1 MAARRGSA
9 DDFELSKVVVSGM
22 TPSSVIEFLI
32 WLLFAAA
39 IIAMLA
45 KRLSV
50 PYTVS
55 LVVGGLLLGVIR
67 IPISTLS
74 PLQAGHRPDWL
85 TPDMILIL
93 FLPALVFEG
102 SVKLDVRD
110 LIRNSVP
117 LLLLANAGVLLAAL
131 VTGYLVHWL
140 IGLPLLIALLFGSII
155 SATDPISVL
164 AIFKDLSVDKRLSL
178 IMEGE
183 SLLNDGTAVV
193 LFGILVGAVVAE
205 KLSVPRGVEQYVV
218 AVVGGAILGSTLG
231 YLASR
236 MTESADDP
244 QVEITLTTIL
254 AYGSYLFAYHLHLSG
269 VIATASAGLMLG
281 NFGSKNGISPRARTA
296 MQSFWEHISFVMN
309 SLVFLLIGL
318 EIHVRELLQNW
329 PSVLLAIGAVLLGRV
344 LSVYLLVPLSNR
356 FAGKIPFRWQHVAV
370 WGGLRGALAL
380 ALALSLNSTFPY
392 REQILNLTF
401 GVVIF
406 SILVQ
411 GLTIKPLVK
420 LLRLANGA
428 HATPA

>member
-1 MAARRGSA
+1 
-9 DDFELSKVVVSGM
+9 M
-22 TPSSVIEFLI
+22 TPTSGIEFLV
-32 WLLFAAA
+32 WLLIAAA

-45 KRLSV
+45 KRPRI

-55 LVVGGLLLGVIR
+55 LVLGGLLLGVIQL
-67 IPISTLS
+67 PILS
-74 PLQAGHRPDWL
+74 PLQPGHRPDWL
-85 TPDMILIL
+85 TPDVILIL

-110 LIRNSVP
+110 LLRNSVP
-117 LLLLANAGVLLAAL
+117 LLLLANVGVLLAAL

-140 IGLPLLIALLFGSII
+140 IGLPLLIALLFGCII

-164 AIFKDLSVDKRLSL
+164 AIFKDLRVDKRLSL

-193 LFGILVGAVVAE
+193 LFGILFGAIVAE
-205 KLSVPRGVEQYVV
+205 KLTVPKGIEQYFLAV
-218 AVVGGAILGSTLG
+218 AGGAVLGSALG

-236 MTESADDP
+236 ITGAVDDP
-244 QVEITLTTIL
+244 QIEITLTTIL
-254 AYGSYLFAYHLHLSG
+254 AYGSYLLAFHLHLSG

-281 NFGSKNGISPRARTA
+281 NFGAKRGMSAGTRTA
-296 MQSFWEHISFVMN
+296 MQSFWEYISFVMN

-329 PSVLLAIGAVLLGRV
+329 ASVVLAVGAVFLGRA
-344 LSVYLLVPLSNR
+344 LAVYLLVPLSNR
-356 FAGKIPFRWQHVAV
+356 FAEKIPLRWQHVAV

-380 ALALSLNSTFPY
+380 ALALSLTTAFPY

-411 GLTIKPLVK
+411 GLTIKPLVRILK
-420 LLRLANGA
+420 LANGGDA
-428 HATPA
+428 KAA

>member
-1 MAARRGSA
+1 
-9 DDFELSKVVVSGM
+9 M

-45 KRLSV
+45 KRLRI

-67 IPISTLS
+67 IPIPMLS

-110 LIRNSVP
+110 LIRDSVP

-164 AIFKDLSVDKRLSL
+164 AIFKDLRVDKRLSL

-193 LFGILVGAVVAE
+193 LFGILFGAVVAE
-205 KLSVPRGVEQYVV
+205 KLSVPKSVEQYVL

-236 MTESADDP
+236 MTETADDP

-281 NFGSKNGISPRARTA
+281 NFGSKEGISPRARIA
-296 MQSFWEHISFVMN
+296 IQSFWEHISFVMN

-329 PSVLLAIGAVLLGRV
+329 TSVLLAIGAVLLARI

-356 FAGKIPFRWQHVAV
+356 FAEKIPFRWQHVAV

-380 ALALSLNSTFPY
+380 ALALSLNSAFPY

-420 LLRLANGA
+420 LLRLANGDD
-428 HATPA
+428 ATPA

>member
-1 MAARRGSA
+1 
-9 DDFELSKVVVSGM
+9 M

-45 KRLSV
+45 KRLRI

-67 IPISTLS
+67 IPIPMLS

-102 SVKLDVRD
+102 SLKLDVRD
-110 LIRNSVP
+110 LIRDSVP

-164 AIFKDLSVDKRLSL
+164 AIFKDLRVDKRLSL

-193 LFGILVGAVVAE
+193 LFGILFGAVVAE
-205 KLSVPRGVEQYVV
+205 KLSVPKSVEQYVL

-236 MTESADDP
+236 MTETADDP

-281 NFGSKNGISPRARTA
+281 NVGSKEGISPRARIA
-296 MQSFWEHISFVMN
+296 IQSFWEHISFVMN

-329 PSVLLAIGAVLLGRV
+329 TSVLLAIGAVLLARI

-356 FAGKIPFRWQHVAV
+356 FAEKIPFRWQHVAV

-380 ALALSLNSTFPY
+380 ALALSLNSAFPY

-420 LLRLANGA
+420 LLRLANGDD
-428 HATPA
+428 ATPA

>member
-1 MAARRGSA
+1 
-9 DDFELSKVVVSGM
+9 M
-22 TPSSVIEFLI
+22 TPSSGIEFLV
-32 WLLFAAA
+32 WLLIAAA

-45 KRLSV
+45 KRLRI

-55 LVVGGLLLGVIR
+55 LVFGGLLLGVIHL
-67 IPISTLS
+67 PILS
-74 PLQAGHRPDWL
+74 PLQPGHRPDWL
-85 TPDMILIL
+85 TPDVILIL

-102 SVKLDVRD
+102 SVKLDVRE
-110 LIRNSVP
+110 LLRNSVP

-140 IGLPLLIALLFGSII
+140 IGLPVLIALLFGSII

-164 AIFKDLSVDKRLSL
+164 AIFKDLRVDKRLSL

-193 LFGILVGAVVAE
+193 LFGILFGAIVAE
-205 KLSVPRGVEQYVV
+205 KLTLPKGLEQYVLAV
-218 AVVGGAILGSTLG
+218 AGGAVLGSALG

-236 MTESADDP
+236 ITGTVDDP
-244 QVEITLTTIL
+244 QIEITLTTIL
-254 AYGSYLFAYHLHLSG
+254 AYGSYLLAFHLHLSG

-281 NFGSKNGISPRARTA
+281 NFGAKRGMSAGTRTA
-296 MQSFWEHISFVMN
+296 MQSFWEYISFVMN

-329 PSVLLAIGAVLLGRV
+329 TSVVLAVGAVFLGRA
-344 LSVYLLVPLSNR
+344 LAVYLLVPLSNR
-356 FAGKIPFRWQHVAV
+356 FAEKIPLRWQHVAV

-380 ALALSLNSTFPY
+380 ALALSLTTAFPY

-411 GLTIKPLVK
+411 GLTIKPLVRILK
-420 LLRLANGA
+420 LANGDDA
-428 HATPA
+428 KAA

>member
-1 MAARRGSA
+1 
-9 DDFELSKVVVSGM
+9 M
-22 TPSSVIEFLI
+22 TPSSAIEFLV
-32 WLLFAAA
+32 WLLIAAA

-45 KRLSV
+45 KRLRI

-55 LVVGGLLLGVIR
+55 LVVGGLILGVIH
-67 IPISTLS
+67 IPILS
-74 PLQAGHRPDWL
+74 PLQPGHRPDWL
-85 TPDMILIL
+85 TPDVILIL

-102 SVKLDVRD
+102 SVKLDVRE
-110 LIRNSVP
+110 LLRNSVP

-140 IGLPLLIALLFGSII
+140 IGLPVLIALLFGCII

-164 AIFKDLSVDKRLSL
+164 AIFKDLRVDKRLSL

-193 LFGILVGAVVAE
+193 LFGILFEVIVAE
-205 KLSVPRGVEQYVV
+205 KLTVPKGIEQYFMAV
-218 AVVGGAILGSTLG
+218 AGGAVLGSALG

-236 MTESADDP
+236 ITGTVDDP
-244 QVEITLTTIL
+244 QIEITLTTIL
-254 AYGSYLFAYHLHLSG
+254 AYGSYLLAYHLHLSG

-281 NFGSKNGISPRARTA
+281 NFGAKKGMSVRTLIA
-296 MQSFWEHISFVMN
+296 MQSFWEYISFVMN

-318 EIHVRELLQNW
+318 EIHLRELLENW
-329 PSVLLAIGAVLLGRV
+329 ASVLLAIGAVLLGRV

-356 FAGKIPFRWQHVAV
+356 FAEKIPLRWQHVAV

-380 ALALSLNSTFPY
+380 ALALSLNSTFPC

-411 GLTIKPLVK
+411 GLTIKPLVRILK
-420 LLRLANGA
+420 LANGDN
-428 HATPA
+428 ATPA